1 MLGGWALWLWQ
12 TCEVAIWENT
22 LGKCPFEKCLWESI
36 HTIDFSYP
44 KVSITSLLSRYPKVR
59 ITTVLS
65 RYRKVSITTAFSLIF
80 VPESN
85 LHELDLVADDQV
97 KKQGNPPPWM
107 GGKHPW
113 KKTKPPPLMGTSPSP
128 LMKCTLYT
136 PLPKWVEPLPFN

>member
-1 MLGGWALWLWQ
+1 MLRLEHARGLSA
-12 TCEVAIWENT
+12 VAMTDLRSCIWENT

-97 KKQGNPPPWM
+97 KKQENPPLN
-107 GGKHPW
+107 GR
-113 KKTKPPPLMGTSPSP
+113 
-128 LMKCTLYT
+128 
-136 PLPKWVEPLPFN
+136 